1 MKMQCEKAQEQ
12 ILTEDIVNS
21 ELESHLNECDD
32 CREFQ
37 KGLGVMMTDQQK
49 FEVPK
54 ALDDKILD
62 FAKNN
67 RPEKKTNKPVIPFM
81 IMAIAAIVAILL
93 SVALLNNQSSNAT
106 GSEEIVDNQEVIK
119 VRKSLITNNEVKET
133 PDNALEKEE
142 SFGEIL
148 KKQEVVNSG
157 NALSPFEQDKPKEM
171 VAESLEESPSIDNVL
186 NNLWGDDS
194 IDADLMAVESELF
207 VLSAELYSN

>member
-37 KGLGVMMTDQQK
+37 IGLGVMMTDQKK

-54 ALDDKILD
+54 ALDEKILD
-62 FAKNN
+62 FAMNN

-81 IMAIAAIVAILL
+81 IMAIAAVVAILL
-93 SVALLNNQSSNAT
+93 SISLLDKNTLKSQEP
-106 GSEEIVDNQEVIK
+106 SEVVD
-119 VRKSLITNNEVKET
+119 
-133 PDNALEKEE
+133 
-142 SFGEIL
+142 G
-148 KKQEVVNSG
+148 QEVVNP
-157 NALSPFEQDKPKEM
+157 LEQDKPKELI
-171 VAESLEESPSIDNVL
+171 AETSDEEQAIDDVL

-194 IDADLMAVESELF
+194 IDSDLMAVESELF